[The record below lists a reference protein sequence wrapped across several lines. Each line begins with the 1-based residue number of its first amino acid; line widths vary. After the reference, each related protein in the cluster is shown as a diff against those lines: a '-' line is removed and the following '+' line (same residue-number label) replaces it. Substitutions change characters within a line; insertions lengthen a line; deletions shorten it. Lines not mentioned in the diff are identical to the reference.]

1 LQNVHRPAAA
11 AQTAHLVRSEMVGR
25 DLRSLMD
32 KASNPAGPGNVDH
45 DHVPALDNDRLSTP
59 SRGSGLADDGNAD
72 AAFLFTTLMA

>member
-1 LQNVHRPAAA
+1 
-11 AQTAHLVRSEMVGR
+11 
-25 DLRSLMD
+25 MD